1 MILFLFIHMTGPVD
15 RRSDLT
21 AAHQPRPI
29 RVEARLLDKDGSEAG
44 RLDAIV
50 RPDGWTVP
58 GQERADRVG
67 IELPFVLSAIT
78 GMNKPA
84 HHLVAFD
91 MPETDWAV
99 RVCRAMTRGK
109 QPEWIRPPQ
118 LIVDVAQDA
127 RELLDRAE
135 GTLTL
140 AEATTALL
148 GSPVPGVEGVMA
160 LYHHDGIA
168 KMRRAA

>member
-1 MILFLFIHMTGPVD
+1 MILFLHVQMTGPVD

-29 RVEARLLDKDGSEAG
+29 RVEARLADKDGSEAG

-58 GQERADRVG
+58 EQERADRCGVRPVAW
-67 IELPFVLSAIT
+67 LPLLTDWNAAAS
-78 GMNKPA
+78 
-84 HHLVAFD
+84 HLVAFD
-91 MPETDWAV
+91 VAETDWSV
-99 RVCRAMTRGK
+99 RVCRSMSRGK
-109 QPEWIRPPQ
+109 PEWMREKQIA
-118 LIVDVAQDA
+118 VDVAQDA

-135 GTLTL
+135 GALTL

-148 GSPVPGVEGVMA
+148 GAPVPGVEGVMA
-160 LYHHDGIA
+160 LYQHDGIA